1 MSVRVSAAEEKVRAY
16 SRSEQFQKM
25 AEKNNALLDLQNE
38 FGLEF
43 A

>member
-16 SRSEQFQKM
+16 SRTEQFQM
-25 AEKNNALLDLQNE
+25 MMEKNKALKELQDE